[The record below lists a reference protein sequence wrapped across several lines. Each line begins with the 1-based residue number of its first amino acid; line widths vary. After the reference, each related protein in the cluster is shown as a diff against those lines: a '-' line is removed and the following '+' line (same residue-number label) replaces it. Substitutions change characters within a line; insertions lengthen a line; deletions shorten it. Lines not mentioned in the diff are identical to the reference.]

1 MRNYVKKKGKNNNSN
16 KIIEKIIDEYEESD
30 KAIKNNA
37 YNEKVVS
44 KVINSEIK
52 KNILKKVNTINKKNM
67 NKPIN
72 TRKLIS

>member
-1 MRNYVKKKGKNNNSN
+1 MRNYVKKKGKN
-16 KIIEKIIDEYEESD
+16 KIIEKIIDGYEETD
-30 KAIKNNA
+30 EAIKNNA
-37 YNEKVVS
+37 YNE

>member
-1 MRNYVKKKGKNNNSN
+1 MRNYVNKKGKKNSSN

-37 YNEKVVS
+37 YNE